1 LVRSRDI
8 QGNRGDV
15 KAFHRLVTVG
25 FAVWAVLALA
35 GFGALAGPAINQFE
49 VKDLQSEPGDFEF
62 QSQNAWSTGQPR
74 RKSAE
79 VSPGEWIYDDNSV
92 IRQRQALEVQLGVT
106 DWLRFR
112 VGVEYEQERLDD
124 PAVFYQADDMGSLK
138 FDEVAIE
145 GVVVLIKPKKEGVG
159 LGLLFE
165 YGAPVG
171 EAESAAEL
179 YMGPI
184 IEAHTGPWSAI
195 ANLAFVKHIGGKS
208 SDPDFVRDEKW
219 DFAYFTQLKYEFSR
233 NWDLALEGYGTFD
246 RLGNSGTPGEA
257 RELFG
262 DHDQHRAGPILYY
275 RYFPNTRSLIQ
286 SVAEKDDG
294 EDDKELSVTIGSGV
308 LFGLNG
314 NTPDATYKLSIEVD
328 Y

>member
-1 LVRSRDI
+1 M
-8 QGNRGDV
+8 
-15 KAFHRLVTVG
+15 
-25 FAVWAVLALA
+25 LALA
-35 GFGALAGPAINQFE
+35 QSGTFAGPAINQFE

-92 IRQRQALEVQLGVT
+92 ARQRQALEMQLGVT

-124 PAVFYQADDMGSLK
+124 PAVFHQADDMGSLK
-138 FDEVAIE
+138 LDEVALE

-195 ANLAFVKHIGGKS
+195 ANLAFVKHVGGKS
-208 SDPDFVRDEKW
+208 PDPDFVQDEKW

-246 RLGNSGTPGEA
+246 RLGGEFRHAGRGARTVRRSRSAPCRAYSLLSLFPQRALARPVGGRKGQRPG
-257 RELFG
+257 
-262 DHDQHRAGPILYY
+262 
-275 RYFPNTRSLIQ
+275 
-286 SVAEKDDG
+286 
-294 EDDKELSVTIGSGV
+294 
-308 LFGLNG
+308 
-314 NTPDATYKLSIEVD
+314 
-328 Y
+328 